1 MERTMQKSS
10 LKLIFERIKSYID
23 EIDVEDDE
31 NKSYEKTNEFETLSQ
46 TNKNELEKAFKSI
59 NEDEVNYGKTLKE
72 EQKREKLNIKQ
83 VAKKAEKEPAKK
95 ISEKDKK
102 IADYYSQEP
111 KKKSKKKDKDRDD

>member
-23 EIDVEDDE
+23 EIDVEEDE
-31 NKSYEKTNEFETLSQ
+31 NKSYEKTSEFETLSQ
-46 TNKNELEKAFKSI
+46 ANKNELEKAFKSI
-59 NEDEVNYGKTLKE
+59 NEDEVNYGKALKE

-83 VAKKAEKEPAKK
+83 VTKKAEKESAKK